1 MTNNEIQDALRAPTP
16 HDRVNFRVGYD
27 NKEKGFAVM
36 LAYIDARYVQDI
48 LDDVVGSCNWEVEY
62 IEVAGNMFCAITIRW
77 PDGQV
82 TRKMDVGIETD
93 VEKEKGQA
101 SDAFK
106 RSAVMYGIGRD
117 LYGYPKHFADLDKR
131 GKVPFDWKPPGWG
144 ESSDPNANVMSA
156 DHSAKHT
163 DTLQPISITE
173 EAEPEPSMKQAE
185 RAQIPATST
194 DSDGPAETV
203 QEKADRIA
211 NKAAESAPDELPP
224 GYDEKGLKTG
234 IPPEDE
240 TVIVKN
246 LTNQAKSQKGA
257 ILYLPPDFDGD
268 KADYQQTKQYWVGAQ
283 FIHDEIANMSG
294 TYNVTM
300 TRWIAEEKGYNY
312 EEVSEVSIGES
323 NDDDLPF

>member
-1 MTNNEIQDALRAPTP
+1 MKNREIQDALRAPTP

-27 NKEKGFAVM
+27 NKEKGYAVM
-36 LAYIDARYVQDI
+36 LAYIDARYVQDK
-48 LDDVVGSCNWEVEY
+48 LDDVVGSDKWEVEY

-106 RSAVMYGIGRD
+106 RAAVMYGIGRD

-131 GKVPFDWKPPGWG
+131 GKVPFDWKPTGWG

-185 RAQIPATST
+185 RAQIPAIST
-194 DSDGPAETV
+194 EPVKRKETL
-203 QEKADRIA
+203 QEIADRVSQ
-211 NKAAESAPDELPP
+211 EGESSAPEEEEVDER
-224 GYDEKGLKTG
+224 GLKTG

-240 TVIVKN
+240 NVIVKN

-268 KADYQQTKQYWVGAQ
+268 KTDYQQTKPYWVGAQ
-283 FIHDEIANMSG
+283 FIHDEVANMSG

-300 TRWIAEEKGYNY
+300 TRWIAEEKGYEY
-312 EEVSEVSIGES
+312 EEVSEKSIGES

>member
-36 LAYIDARYVQDI
+36 LAYIDARYVQDK
-48 LDDVVGSCNWEVEY
+48 LDDVVGSENWEVEY

-117 LYGYPKHFADLDKR
+117 LYGYPKYFADLDKR

-144 ESSDPNANVMSA
+144 ESSDQNANVMSSV
-156 DHSAKHT
+156 DHSATHAE
-163 DTLQPISITE
+163 TLQPLSVTD
-173 EAEPEPSMKQAE
+173 EAEPETP
-185 RAQIPATST
+185 RAQIPVKRK
-194 DSDGPAETV
+194 ETL
-203 QEKADRIA
+203 QEIADRVSQ
-211 NKAAESAPDELPP
+211 EGESSAPEEEEVDER
-224 GYDEKGLKTG
+224 GLKTG

-268 KADYQQTKQYWVGAQ
+268 KTDYQQTKPYWVGAQ
-283 FIHDEIANMSG
+283 FIHDEVANMSG